1 MARFGRIQGLLK
13 ALGLASWRDV
23 QSFRSIGGQ
32 NFLLFVG
39 FVALQPESAQ
49 FFLLILALVLLFP
62 LSSDPLQK
70 IPPERRHTW
79 PILRWEWITL
89 RVCSLALSPV
99 AWFAALLLFRAGW
112 RSGAL
117 ALGCGISAQILLQF
131 GKAASRRIP
140 STSLAR
146 IPAPPGVIGAI
157 MRLQWREMLRTLDP
171 YVALLLVAS
180 TELYRATGG
189 RLPADALRIIAL
201 VTTLALSTHTQVLL
215 GIDGHGAQRYRQVP
229 IRGWQILLAKD
240 LAFLSILGLLVMPL
254 DLLSGILGGI
264 TALAVGHHRSVLNP
278 VRQAP
283 WRFTSG
289 ALVPTGLI
297 QTVILFGVGN
307 EAQTAGP
314 LLVGLCVLAWLASLF
329 FYGWRWDRLKQN

>member
-1 MARFGRIQGLLK
+1 MARFGSIQGLLK

-39 FVALQPESAQ
+39 FVGLQPESAQ

-62 LSSDPLQK
+62 LSSDPMQK
-70 IPPERRHTW
+70 IPRERRDTW
-79 PILRWEWITL
+79 PIVSWEWITL

-99 AWFAALLLFRAGW
+99 AWFATFLLLRAGW
-112 RSGAL
+112 RTGAL

-131 GKAASRRIP
+131 WKAMSRSIP
-140 STSLAR
+140 TTSLNW

-157 MRLQWREMLRTLDP
+157 MRLQSREMLRTLDL

-180 TELYRATGG
+180 TELYRVTGG
-189 RLPADALRIIAL
+189 RLDPDALRIISL

-215 GIDGHGAQRYRQVP
+215 GIDGSGAERYRQVP

-240 LAFLSILGLLVMPL
+240 LAFLSMLGLLVMPL
-254 DLLSGILGGI
+254 DLLSGIMGGI
-264 TALAVGHHRSVLNP
+264 AALAIGHHRSVLNP

-283 WRFTSG
+283 WKFTSG
-289 ALVPTGLI
+289 ALVPDGLI
-297 QTVILFGVGN
+297 QTVTLFGVGS
-307 EAQTAGP
+307 AAKTAGLP
-314 LLVGLCVLAWLASLF
+314 LIGLCVLVWLASLF
-329 FYGWRWDRLKQN
+329 FYGWWWDRSKLS